1 MDVATAIR
9 LINPDAQFV
18 VENNNVS
25 KITWVNTTPIPIE
38 DIQAKDAESDA
49 ALKAEQD
56 TWNAEVA
63 SATNKLKNLG
73 LTEGEIRH
81 FIVPTT

>member
-18 VENNNVS
+18 VENNDVN
-25 KITWVNTTPIPIE
+25 KITWIKTTPISVA
-38 DIQAKDAESDA
+38 DIQAKDAASDA
-49 ALKAEQD
+49 AIKAEQD
-56 TWNAEVA
+56 SWDSEVI
-63 SATNKLKNLG
+63 SATNKLKALG
-73 LTEGEIRH
+73 LTEAEIKH

>member
-18 VENNNVS
+18 VENNDVS

-56 TWNAEVA
+56 TWDSEAA
-63 SATNKLKNLG
+63 SATNKLKALG
-73 LTEGEIRH
+73 LTDAEIKH
-81 FIVPTT
+81 FIIPTT